1 MDNNRVNGYSK
12 RAFDADFR
20 EDMKKQVNKNF
31 KSLIKTMVIIYIAIV
46 LIMAVVCIVKK
57 AEFGIVLGAAAAI
70 LVIMLLIF
78 IYRFIKHIGNKSKF
92 DKGYVEGVVEK
103 NTKFTRDRE
112 GKTSKDEYLIVIRT
126 NDGKKVKVK
135 DDAARPFYPYI
146 EKGDKVRYH
155 YGFVCPIEMYDKSR
169 SNINVC
175 VFCGKANAV
184 SADTCEGCGK
194 PMLI

>member
-1 MDNNRVNGYSK
+1 MDNNRLNGYSN
-12 RAFDADFR
+12 RAFDTFFR

-31 KSLIKTMVIIYIAIV
+31 KTLIKTMVIIYIMIV
-46 LIMAVVCIVKK
+46 LIMAIVCAVTKT
-57 AEFGIVLGAAAAI
+57 EFGIVLGAAAAI

-78 IYRFIKHIGNKSKF
+78 IYQFIKYIGNKSKF
-92 DKGYVEGVVEK
+92 DKGYLEGVVEK
-103 NTKFTRDRE
+103 NTKYTRDRE

-135 DDAARPFYPYI
+135 DDAARPFYPHI

-155 YGFVCPIEMYDKSR
+155 YGFVYPIEMFDKSR

-175 VFCGKANAV
+175 VFCGKANAI